1 MASRTGSSARIR
13 IGAQRIGSKTGTA
26 SQRGS
31 IRAGRASADAII
43 KNLVRVVE
51 GFKRAS
57 PAILVEVLR
66 PTLALSQT
74 RVPFDTGALHASA
87 YLEVRRLRV
96 NSIAEIGYGRRN
108 PPGFK
113 DAQGKARRPREYAA
127 EVHENPMGYR
137 FRPPGQ
143 PKFLETA
150 IREDSANYPSRIR
163 DLYAGLI
170 K

>member
-13 IGAQRIGSKTGTA
+13 IGAQRIGSKTGTP
-26 SQRGS
+26 SQRAS
-31 IRAGRASADAII
+31 IRAGRASADAIV

-51 GFKRAS
+51 GFKNAS
-57 PAILVEVLR
+57 PSILVEVLR

-87 YLEVRRLRV
+87 YLETRQFRS
-96 NSIAEIGYGRRN
+96 NTIAEMGYGREN

-113 DAQGKARRPREYAA
+113 DAQGRDRKPREYAA

-137 FRPPGQ
+137 FHPPGR

-150 IREDSANYPSRIR
+150 VMEDSVNYLSRLR
-163 DLYAGLI
+163 NLYGG
-170 K
+170 